1 MNEIIE
7 LPVLYSLRN
16 CPYAI
21 RARLAIY
28 AAKQQVQLRDLVL
41 SNKPDEMLAVSPKGT
56 VPVLVTASNQVID
69 ESLAIM
75 QWAFSQ
81 TDPDDYLHE
90 KVPNKEAP
98 NALADMLAVIEIFD
112 HEFKGHLEKYR
123 CSKRYHEPSLI
134 ADRQQGEAY
143 LADLESRLYQHQYLM
158 SDKPSLVDLA
168 LMPFIRQFARVE
180 RQWYLQSP
188 YPKLRQW
195 LNQYLQSRARS
206 RTFFERQLFVKR
218 AQFKANQPKLVWLY
232 AVKVCRLNI
241 LLKKRALMRLP

>member
-1 MNEIIE
+1 MA

-16 CPYAI
+16 CPYAM

-41 SNKPDEMLAVSPKGT
+41 NNKPDEMLAASPKGT

-81 TDPDDYLHE
+81 TDPDDYLH
-90 KVPNKEAP
+90 KKGLNKDASNKDAP
-98 NALADMLAVIEIFD
+98 NALAEMLAVIEIFD

-134 ADRQQGEAY
+134 ADRQQCEAY
-143 LADLESRLYQHQYLM
+143 LADLESRLCQHQYLM
-158 SDKPSLVDLA
+158 SDKPSLADLA

-188 YPKLRQW
+188 YPKLRHW
-195 LNQYLQSRARS
+195 LNGYLQSRMFSKVMEQHPLWLDAKQVVIFGD
-206 RTFFERQLFVKR
+206 RT
-218 AQFKANQPKLVWLY
+218 
-232 AVKVCRLNI
+232 
-241 LLKKRALMRLP
+241 

>member
-1 MNEIIE
+1 MA

-16 CPYAI
+16 CPYAM

-41 SNKPDEMLAVSPKGT
+41 SNKPAEMLAVSPKGT

-81 TDPDDYLHE
+81 SDPDDYLDS
-90 KVPNKEAP
+90 KTP
-98 NALADMLAVIEIFD
+98 NALAEMLAAIEIFD

-134 ADRQQGEAY
+134 ADRQQCERY
-143 LADLESRLYQHQYLM
+143 LASLELRLCQYQYLM
-158 SDKPSLVDLA
+158 SDKPSLADLA

-180 RQWYLQSP
+180 RQWYLQAP

-195 LNQYLQSRARS
+195 LNGYLQSRMFSKVMEQHPLWLDAKQVVIFGD
-206 RTFFERQLFVKR
+206 RT
-218 AQFKANQPKLVWLY
+218 
-232 AVKVCRLNI
+232 
-241 LLKKRALMRLP
+241 